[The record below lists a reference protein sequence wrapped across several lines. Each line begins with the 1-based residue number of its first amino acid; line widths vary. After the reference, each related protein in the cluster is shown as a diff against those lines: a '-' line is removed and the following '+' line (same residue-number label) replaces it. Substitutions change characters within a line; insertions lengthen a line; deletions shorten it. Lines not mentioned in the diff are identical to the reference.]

1 MRLNDNHT
9 ALERIKEKLI
19 NRGTDF
25 SLRPVDKITVTGS
38 ASPEG
43 NIRFNRQLSEK
54 RTRKIFDYMNR
65 YSLLP
70 DSVKIALFIGRNW
83 LGLLQLV
90 ESSNEV
96 PYKHESLEL
105 LKEIVSDIALNGQD
119 SEKNLHRLQQL
130 RAGVPYTYMYYN
142 LFPQLRISELRIRY
156 KPSPVFPPYAIPPL
170 TCTSIPVPSLGKLPL
185 RSTDTH
191 PASCQKTFY
200 MGLRTNAL
208 YDILLVLN
216 IGVESYL
223 GRNWALAGNR
233 MYAWWKSDRKYNY
246 WRIYGGD
253 IALRKWFGKQAA
265 EKPLTGYHL
274 GLYASLFTYD
284 FEWGGKGYIGGQHRT
299 HSDDNSRL
307 QPKHGCCI
315 LAKNVSWKI
324 RFNTRNHEYTSQ

>member
-25 SLRPVDKITVTGS
+25 SLRPVDKIIVTGS

-130 RAGVPYTYMYYN
+130 RAGVPYT
-142 LFPQLRISELRIRY
+142 
-156 KPSPVFPPYAIPPL
+156 
-170 TCTSIPVPSLGKLPL
+170 
-185 RSTDTH
+185 
-191 PASCQKTFY
+191 
-200 MGLRTNAL
+200 
-208 YDILLVLN
+208 
-216 IGVESYL
+216 
-223 GRNWALAGNR
+223 
-233 MYAWWKSDRKYNY
+233 
-246 WRIYGGD
+246 
-253 IALRKWFGKQAA
+253 
-265 EKPLTGYHL
+265 
-274 GLYASLFTYD
+274 
-284 FEWGGKGYIGGQHRT
+284 
-299 HSDDNSRL
+299 
-307 QPKHGCCI
+307 
-315 LAKNVSWKI
+315 
-324 RFNTRNHEYTSQ
+324 